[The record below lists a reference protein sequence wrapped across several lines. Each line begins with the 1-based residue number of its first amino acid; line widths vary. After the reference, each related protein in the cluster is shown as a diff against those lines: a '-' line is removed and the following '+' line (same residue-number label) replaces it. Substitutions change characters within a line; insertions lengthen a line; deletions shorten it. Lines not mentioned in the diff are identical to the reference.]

1 MNTQLLQV
9 LADGEW
15 HSGQALADAA
25 GVSRVTI
32 WKQLQKLQE
41 AGIELEAVTKVGYRI
56 IGGLDLLS
64 DSDVHR
70 GLNGTAK
77 NLMGELQVLQQI
89 DSTNRV
95 CQEAMS
101 ERAAPNKALVISAEQ
116 QTAGRGRRGKAWV
129 SPYAR
134 NMYLSVGWQVQSG
147 AAALQGLSLAI
158 GVAVVRA
165 LQDVGVSAAQLKWPN
180 DIVVGRQKLGGIL
193 IEMTGDMAG
202 PCSVVVGMGLN
213 VNMPEYA
220 QDGID
225 QAWTDVYQQGV
236 KPARAALIAGV
247 LNHVLPLLQ
256 GWEQSGFEPW
266 REVWQAL
273 DAYRDQP
280 VNILMGDTRVAGIAK
295 GVDAT
300 GAIQVETTLG
310 VKSFHGGEVSLRLQ
324 SQG

>member
-25 GVSRVTI
+25 GVSRVAI

-41 AGIELEAVTKVGYRI
+41 AGVALEAVKSVGHRI
-56 IGGLDLLS
+56 VGGLDLLT
-64 DSDVHR
+64 DADV
-70 GLNGTAK
+70 LSALDPATE
-77 NLMGELQVLQQI
+77 NLMGELQVLQQT

-95 CQEAMS
+95 CQEVMGN
-101 ERAAPNKALVISAEQ
+101 RAQPRKAIVVSAEQ

-134 NMYLSVGWQVQSG
+134 NMYLSVGWQVQGG

-165 LQDVGVSAAQLKWPN
+165 LQDLGVSTAQLKWPN

-193 IEMTGDMAG
+193 IELTGDMAG

-213 VNMPEYA
+213 VDMPEYA

-236 KPARAALIAGV
+236 KPSRAALIAGV
-247 LNHVLPLLQ
+247 LNQVLPLLQ
-256 GWEQSGFEPW
+256 HWEQSGFEPW
-266 REVWQAL
+266 REAWQTL

-280 VNILMGDTRVAGIAK
+280 VNILMGDKRIAGTER
-295 GVDAT
+295 GVDRD
-300 GAIQVETTLG
+300 GAIQIETTTG
-310 VKSFHGGEVSLRLQ
+310 VQSFHGGEVSLRPQ
-324 SQG
+324 S

>member
-25 GVSRVTI
+25 GVSRVAM

-41 AGIELEAVTKVGYRI
+41 AGVTLEAVKSVGHRI
-56 IGGLDLLS
+56 VGGLDLLT
-64 DSDVHR
+64 DADV
-70 GLNGTAK
+70 LSALDPATE

-95 CQEAMS
+95 CQEVMGD
-101 ERAAPNKALVISAEQ
+101 RAQPGKAIVVSAEQ

-134 NMYLSVGWQVQSG
+134 NMYLSVGWQVQGG

-165 LQDVGVSAAQLKWPN
+165 LQDLGVATAQLKWPN
-180 DIVVGRQKLGGIL
+180 DVVVGRQKLGGIL
-193 IEMTGDMAG
+193 IELTGDMAG

-247 LNHVLPLLQ
+247 LNQVLPLLKH
-256 GWEQSGFEPW
+256 WEQSGFEPW
-266 REVWQAL
+266 REAWQTL

-280 VNILMGDTRVAGIAK
+280 VNILMGDKRIAGTER
-295 GVDAT
+295 GVDRD
-300 GAIQVETTLG
+300 GAIQIETTTG
-310 VKSFHGGEVSLRLQ
+310 VQSFHGGEVSLRPQ
-324 SQG
+324 S

>member
-25 GVSRVTI
+25 GVSRVAI

-41 AGIELEAVTKVGYRI
+41 AGVALEAVKSVGHRI
-56 IGGLDLLS
+56 VGGLDLLT
-64 DSDVHR
+64 DADV
-70 GLNGTAK
+70 LSALDPVTA
-77 NLMGELQVLQQI
+77 NLMGELQVLQQT

-95 CQEAMS
+95 CQEVMGN
-101 ERAAPNKALVISAEQ
+101 RAQPRKAIVVSAEQ

-134 NMYLSVGWQVQSG
+134 NMYLSVGWQVQGG

-165 LQDVGVSAAQLKWPN
+165 LQDLGVSTAQLKWPN

-193 IEMTGDMAG
+193 IELTGDMAG

-213 VNMPEYA
+213 VDMPEYA

-236 KPARAALIAGV
+236 KPSRAALIAGV
-247 LNHVLPLLQ
+247 LNQVLPLLQ
-256 GWEQSGFEPW
+256 HWEQSGFEPW
-266 REVWQAL
+266 REAWQML

-280 VNILMGDTRVAGIAK
+280 VNILMGDKRIAGTER
-295 GVDAT
+295 GVDRD
-300 GAIQVETTLG
+300 GAIQIETTTG
-310 VKSFHGGEVSLRLQ
+310 VQSFHGGEVSLRPQ
-324 SQG
+324 S

>member
-56 IGGLDLLS
+56 VGGLDLLF
-64 DSDVHR
+64 DSEVHS
-70 GLNGTAK
+70 GLNDSAT
-77 NLMGELQVLQQI
+77 NLVGELQVLQQT

-101 ERAAPNKALVISAEQ
+101 DRAAPNQAIVISAEQ

-134 NMYLSVGWQVQSG
+134 NMYLSVGWQVQGG

-165 LQDVGVSAAQLKWPN
+165 LQDLGVATAQLKWPN

-193 IEMTGDMAG
+193 IELTGDMAG

-220 QDGID
+220 QNGID
-225 QAWTDVYQQGV
+225 QAWTDVYQQGA
-236 KPARAALIAGV
+236 KPTRAQLIASV

-256 GWEQSGFEPW
+256 QWEQSGFEPW
-266 REVWQAL
+266 REAWQGL

-280 VNILMGDTRVAGIAK
+280 VNILMGDKRIAGTERGVAP
-295 GVDAT
+295 D
-300 GAIQVETTLG
+300 GAIQIETTLG
-310 VKSFHGGEVSLRLQ
+310 LQSFHGGEVSLRP
-324 SQG
+324 GT

>member
-25 GVSRVTI
+25 GVSRVAI

-41 AGIELEAVTKVGYRI
+41 AGVALEAVKSVGHRI
-56 IGGLDLLS
+56 VGGLDLLT
-64 DSDVHR
+64 DADV
-70 GLNGTAK
+70 LSALDPVTA
-77 NLMGELQVLQQI
+77 NLMGELQVLQQT

-95 CQEAMS
+95 CQEVMGN
-101 ERAAPNKALVISAEQ
+101 RAQPRKAIVVSAEQ

-134 NMYLSVGWQVQSG
+134 NMYLSVGWQVQGG

-165 LQDVGVSAAQLKWPN
+165 LQDLGVSTAQLKWPN

-193 IEMTGDMAG
+193 IELTGDMAG

-213 VNMPEYA
+213 VDMPEYA

-236 KPARAALIAGV
+236 KPSRAALIAGV
-247 LNHVLPLLQ
+247 LNQVLPLLQ
-256 GWEQSGFEPW
+256 HWEQSGFEPW
-266 REVWQAL
+266 REAWQTL

-280 VNILMGDTRVAGIAK
+280 VNILMGDKRIAGTER
-295 GVDAT
+295 GVDRD
-300 GAIQVETTLG
+300 GAIQIETTTG
-310 VKSFHGGEVSLRLQ
+310 VQSFHGGEVSLRPQ
-324 SQG
+324 S

>member
-25 GVSRVTI
+25 GVSRVAM

-41 AGIELEAVTKVGYRI
+41 AGIALEAVKSVGHRI
-56 IGGLDLLS
+56 VGGLDLLNEGDVQSALS
-64 DSDVHR
+64 D
-70 GLNGTAK
+70 TAK
-77 NLMGELQVLQQI
+77 SLIDELQVLQQI

-101 ERAAPNKALVISAEQ
+101 DGAQPRKAIVVSAEQ

-134 NMYLSVGWQVQSG
+134 NMYLSVGWQVQGG

-165 LQDVGVSAAQLKWPN
+165 LQDLGVTTAQLKWPN
-180 DIVVGRQKLGGIL
+180 DVVVGRQKLGGIL
-193 IEMTGDMAG
+193 IELTGDMAG

-247 LNHVLPLLQ
+247 LNQVLPLLKH
-256 GWEQSGFEPW
+256 WEQSGFEPW
-266 REVWQAL
+266 REAWQTL

-280 VNILMGDTRVAGIAK
+280 VNILMGDKRIAGTER
-295 GVDAT
+295 GVDRD
-300 GAIQVETTLG
+300 GAIQIETTLG
-310 VKSFHGGEVSLRLQ
+310 LQSFHGGEVSLRPQ
-324 SQG
+324 S

>member
-25 GVSRVTI
+25 GVSRVAM

-41 AGIELEAVTKVGYRI
+41 AGIALEAVKSVGHRI
-56 IGGLDLLS
+56 VGGLDLLS
-64 DSDVHR
+64 EDDVQSALSD
-70 GLNGTAK
+70 TAK
-77 NLMGELQVLQQI
+77 SLIGELGVLQQT

-95 CQEAMS
+95 CQEAMND
-101 ERAAPNKALVISAEQ
+101 RATPNQAIVISAEQ

-134 NMYLSVGWQVQSG
+134 NMYLSVGWQVQGG

-165 LQDVGVSAAQLKWPN
+165 LQDLDVTTAQLKWPN

-193 IEMTGDMAG
+193 IELTGDMAG

-225 QAWTDVYQQGV
+225 QAWTDVYQQGA
-236 KPARAALIAGV
+236 KPSRAQLIASV

-256 GWEQSGFEPW
+256 HWEHSGFEAW
-266 REVWQAL
+266 REAWQAL

-280 VNILMGDTRVAGIAK
+280 VNILMGDKRIAGTER
-295 GVDAT
+295 GVDRD
-300 GAIQVETTLG
+300 GAIQIETTLG
-310 VKSFHGGEVSLRLQ
+310 LQSFHGGEVSLRLQ
-324 SQG
+324 S

>member
-1 MNTQLLQV
+1 LNTQLLQV

-25 GVSRVTI
+25 GVSRVAM

-41 AGIELEAVTKVGYRI
+41 AGIALEAVKSVGHRI
-56 IGGLDLLS
+56 VGGLDLLNE
-64 DSDVHR
+64 DDVQNALSHSANS
-70 GLNGTAK
+70 LI
-77 NLMGELQVLQQI
+77 GELLVLLQT

-95 CQEAMS
+95 CQEAMND
-101 ERAAPNKALVISAEQ
+101 RATPNQAIVISAEQ

-134 NMYLSVGWQVQSG
+134 NMYLSVGWQVQGG

-158 GVAVVRA
+158 GVVVVRA
-165 LQDVGVSAAQLKWPN
+165 LQDLGVTTAQLKWPN

-193 IEMTGDMAG
+193 IELTGDMAG

-225 QAWTDVYQQGV
+225 QAWTDVYQLG
-236 KPARAALIAGV
+236 ARPSRAQLIASV

-256 GWEQSGFEPW
+256 HWEQSGFEPW
-266 REVWQAL
+266 REAWQAL
-273 DAYRDQP
+273 DAYREQP
-280 VNILMGDTRVAGIAK
+280 VNILMGDKRIAGIER
-295 GVDAT
+295 GVDRD
-300 GAIQVETTLG
+300 GAIQIETTLG
-310 VKSFHGGEVSLRLQ
+310 LQSFHGGEVSLRLQ
-324 SQG
+324 S

>member
-25 GVSRVTI
+25 GVSRVAM

-41 AGIELEAVTKVGYRI
+41 AGIALEAVKSVGHRI
-56 IGGLDLLS
+56 VGGLDLLNEG
-64 DSDVHR
+64 DVQNA
-70 GLNGTAK
+70 LSNAAK
-77 NLMGELQVLQQI
+77 SLIGELQVLQQT

-95 CQEAMS
+95 CQEAMND
-101 ERAAPNKALVISAEQ
+101 RVAPNKAIVISAEQ

-134 NMYLSVGWQVQSG
+134 NMYLSVGWQVQGG

-165 LQDVGVSAAQLKWPN
+165 LQDLGVTTAQLKWPN
-180 DIVVGRQKLGGIL
+180 DVVVGRQKLGGIL
-193 IEMTGDMAG
+193 IELTGDMAG

-247 LNHVLPLLQ
+247 LNQVLPLLKH
-256 GWEQSGFEPW
+256 WEQSGFEPW
-266 REVWQAL
+266 REAWQTL

-280 VNILMGDTRVAGIAK
+280 VNILMGDKRIAGTER
-295 GVDAT
+295 GVDRD
-300 GAIQVETTLG
+300 GAIQIETTLG
-310 VKSFHGGEVSLRLQ
+310 LQSFHGGEVSLRPQ
-324 SQG
+324 S